1 MTCFHQI
8 PFTPD
13 PGAAEPVS
21 APLGFVHRLRQRL
34 AADKVPQLHLHCAA
48 VILEE
53 NALCWLNI
61 EKNLVL
67 VAEPASI
74 ALKQLELA
82 LGTKPG
88 RLSLEPLA
96 RDALDMQ
103 SRHTKTTP
111 MLPLLWQTG
120 LNVLDGSAPMP
131 PLSADSCL
139 QLRRWP
145 DFRVLTRRHDDFRIC
160 ALLISRGLTVQHACD
175 AVNLPQNQV
184 QAFFNAAYLSGYA
197 LPVLATDAPTIPPKA
212 GRLATRWRDVR
223 SRWSQ

>member
-1 MTCFHQI
+1 MTRFRQI

-13 PGAAEPVS
+13 PSAPAQVS

-34 AADKVPQLHLHCAA
+34 AAEKVPQLHLHCAA
-48 VILEE
+48 VVLEE

-61 EKNLVL
+61 EQNLVM
-67 VAEPASI
+67 VSEPAGI

-82 LGTKPG
+82 LGTKPD

-96 RDALDMQ
+96 RDAFDMQ
-103 SRHTKTTP
+103 SRYTRTTP
-111 MLPLLWQTG
+111 MRPLLWQAG
-120 LNVLDGSAPMP
+120 LNVLEGGAPMP
-131 PLSADSCL
+131 PLSPDSCL

-145 DFRVLTRRHDDFRIC
+145 DFRVLAHRHDDFRIC
-160 ALLISRGLTVQHACD
+160 ALLIKRGLTVQGACE
-175 AVNLPQNQV
+175 ALNLPQSQV

-197 LPVLATDAPTIPPKA
+197 VPVLGTDAPKVPPKA
-212 GRLATRWRDVR
+212 GRLATLWRDVR